1 MQLQNIFKETY
12 SENILDNYIG
22 SHIDSLISST
32 QIEFEQVRDLGEP
45 INKWIP
51 FIFYNRII
59 KDYNYDAYLCFMNIE
74 DINLD
79 Y

>member
-12 SENILDNYIG
+12 SENTLDNYIENYRE
-22 SHIDSLISST
+22 STNSST

-51 FIFYNRII
+51 FIF
-59 KDYNYDAYLCFMNIE
+59 
-74 DINLD
+74 
-79 Y
+79 